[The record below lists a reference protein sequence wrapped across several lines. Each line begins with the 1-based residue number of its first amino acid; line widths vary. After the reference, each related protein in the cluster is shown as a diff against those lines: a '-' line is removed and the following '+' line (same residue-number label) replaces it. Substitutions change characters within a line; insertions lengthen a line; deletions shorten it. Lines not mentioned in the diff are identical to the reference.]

1 MSDAKITVSDGT
13 DFFRIP
19 ISDLQEAC
27 EDGFYVPSLRQR
39 TIVSDGKELFEIPLE
54 DLPEAQA
61 DGFIDVLVAERGEVA
76 TAKVM
81 LQKAGLPAAPPTA
94 AAVSAKPAEP
104 ELPAVFT
111 QPASEDSVQFAHD
124 ETVTIKSPVVRRT
137 SKPKRQPKPDP
148 KPAPKPA
155 ADDVDEPLLK
165 GVEPES
171 EETGIRRFL
180 MPDNHPGGKGT
191 WQVMAINIAIHVAI
205 VAILALIILPTPDI
219 EILMEIT
226 SSFEPSDPVKMDFE
240 SVEIDQPMELEN
252 ETSELEVVNM
262 SDVLTENTMDIDVS
276 DMELSVPDSIMESD
290 AATGPKS
297 LNSKSELA
305 GRSKAGRA
313 SAVAKRGGNAAS
325 EAAVLRGLHWMAS
338 HQYPDGGWSFD
349 HTQGECKG
357 QCSQPGQLTSE
368 CRNAATGMALL
379 TLLGAGQTPYSGD
392 FQEEVRRGVAFMLEN
407 GQRVPA
413 GVDLRG
419 VHAHN
424 TGMYTHAIATT
435 ALCEILAMMEHEVKA
450 STGNREESKNNRARI
465 ALAKKLRPVAK
476 AGIDFIVNA
485 QHENGG
491 WGYNPGT
498 AGDTSILGW
507 QIMALKSAA
516 HAKIAIPGR
525 TIIGA
530 NQFLNSV
537 QTPDGWFGYRKPEKK
552 ASTTAIGLISRMLS
566 GMKRSHPQLKQGV
579 AHLSATG
586 PANGN
591 MYFNYYATQV
601 MMHYGGDYWKKW
613 NEVMRDRLV
622 KTQIT
627 EGHAAGSWDLADTHG
642 RRAGRLYMTCLC
654 TMTLEVYYRHLPLYG
669 EPDELE
675 EDTETA
681 SR

>member
-165 GVEPES
+165 GVEPEL

-413 GVDLRG
+413 GGDLRG

-424 TGMYTHAIATT
+424 TGMSTHATATT

-566 GMKRSHPQLKQGV
+566 GMKRSHP
-579 AHLSATG
+579 A
-586 PANGN
+586 
-591 MYFNYYATQV
+591 
-601 MMHYGGDYWKKW
+601 
-613 NEVMRDRLV
+613 
-622 KTQIT
+622 
-627 EGHAAGSWDLADTHG
+627 
-642 RRAGRLYMTCLC
+642 
-654 TMTLEVYYRHLPLYG
+654 
-669 EPDELE
+669 
-675 EDTETA
+675 
-681 SR
+681 